1 MAHLLGDYIKTELGQ
16 YENKPQRELLDKIL
30 TFNSILDIIERDI
43 NDPECQYK
51 PKIHGLHN
59 HNYQKFCKVVTIY
72 FDKMALKG
80 SVLKSKE
87 KIAEKI
93 QKYLTPLTEY
103 YTSKKTENEK
113 QNKIKMAAYLKQRV
127 KCECE
132 IEVPRRNMSVHRKT
146 KKHTANMIRLGKSL
160 ATKKEIA
167 DYNQAENDDEDE
179 ETSAGE
185 DDD

>member
-1 MAHLLGDYIKTELGQ
+1 MAHLIVEYIKNELCE
-16 YENKPQRELLDKIL
+16 YENKTQLQISSIIREH
-30 TFNSILDIIERDI
+30 NNILDIIQRDI
-43 NDPECQYK
+43 NDTELQYK
-51 PKIHGLHN
+51 PRIHGLQ
-59 HNYQKFCKVVTIY
+59 NYQKFLKVVTIY
-72 FDKMALKG
+72 FDHMASKS

-93 QKYLTPLTEY
+93 QKYLIPLTEY

-113 QNKIKMAAYLKQRV
+113 QNKIKMAVYLKQRV

-167 DYNQAENDDEDE
+167 DYNQSQNDDDDE

-185 DDD
+185 DDE